1 MEDSGKVAAVGPE
14 EPGGIGRGCRV
25 SYIPDVP
32 SKGQGA
38 GMVALGKSVSPVSP
52 DATYFGFGW
61 YVGPLCLI
69 GFLMGKQALK
79 VINVLVLGWNY
90 AEHQAPGLEG
100 V

>member
-1 MEDSGKVAAVGPE
+1 MLRILDLVGML
-14 EPGGIGRGCRV
+14 
-25 SYIPDVP
+25 DH
-32 SKGQGA
+32 
-38 GMVALGKSVSPVSP
+38 
-52 DATYFGFGW
+52 
-61 YVGPLCLI
+61 CLI